1 MNEVYVRPGFPLV
14 PRVLNYIGIYT
25 YMLFVYLQFQ
35 GRILGEGVTGP
46 VFPLAGIFG
55 SGETSINLFFYFC
68 SIEFWSC
75 FAIQKKKKKGR
86 YDFLGSNSTRTNL
99 VTKKLA
105 LKNFKNDFSER
116 SSYYAR
122 TILTTYNLSP
132 SPIPVWWH
140 GRFIGL
146 PPHPSYVG

>member
-1 MNEVYVRPGFPLV
+1 MYVRPGFPLV

-75 FAIQKKKKKGR
+75 FAIQKKQKR
-86 YDFLGSNSTRTNL
+86 V
-99 VTKKLA
+99 VTI
-105 LKNFKNDFSER
+105 F
-116 SSYYAR
+116 
-122 TILTTYNLSP
+122 
-132 SPIPVWWH
+132 
-140 GRFIGL
+140 
-146 PPHPSYVG
+146 